1 MQRLLQTHKRQVPQ
15 NQHQQYLEALQKEP
29 NTLGFVHSQHRNY
42 LQDLTLICLEVALFF
57 IILLPVM
64 YQKHLDLIFLLPFLS
79 EL

>member
-15 NQHQQYLEALQKEP
+15 NQYQQYLEALQKEP
-29 NTLGFVHSQHRNY
+29 NMLGFVHSQHRNY

>member
-1 MQRLLQTHKRQVPQ
+1 M
-15 NQHQQYLEALQKEP
+15 
-29 NTLGFVHSQHRNY
+29 LGFVHSQHRNY